1 MLDFKFEDSLRKF
14 IVENKPS
21 GTLDVH
27 IYCSGSG
34 EVEIT
39 ENYSEELK
47 GEIREQFEDL
57 LEKLED
63 RVEYLEDELGYE
75 Y

>member
-34 EVEIT
+34 DVEIT
-39 ENYSEELK
+39 ENYSEELEE
-47 GEIREQFEDL
+47 EIREQFEDVIETL
-57 LEKLED
+57 KD
-63 RVEYLEDELGYE
+63 QVEYLEDELGYE